1 MWKVV
6 VLAGLAIAFAGVTGF
21 LAATSLG
28 QGGEPTRTVTIN
40 VATGPKGDPGP
51 PGEAGPP
58 GPKGDKGDVG
68 PAGPPGPSGAQICP
82 PGFST
87 GNLVINHPGGQT
99 TIRTCI
105 KD

>member
-6 VLAGLAIAFAGVTGF
+6 ALSALAIAFAGTTGF
-21 LAATSLG
+21 LAATTFA
-28 QGGEPTRTVTIN
+28 QGGEPVRTVTID
-40 VATGPKGDPGP
+40 VATGPTGPAGPAGPKGDQGPAGPKGDPGP
-51 PGEAGPP
+51 PG
-58 GPKGDKGDVG
+58 
-68 PAGPPGPSGAQICP
+68 PSGAQTCP
-82 PGFST
+82 PGFTS